1 MSLFIDA
8 SVFFAAIDRGDE
20 RHGSARAVL
29 ERPESFITTDHVLV
43 ETWTLLHVRLGKAAA
58 DRFWATLRDGA
69 VEIEHVEPVD
79 LERAWAIGETFADQ
93 DFSIVDRTSFAVME
107 RLGIHR
113 AASLDKD
120 FAVFRFGPRRDRAF
134 EIVR

>member
-20 RHGSARAVL
+20 RHASARVIL
-29 ERPESFITTDHVLV
+29 ERSEPFITTDHVLV
-43 ETWTLLHVRLGKAAA
+43 EVWTLLHVRLGKDAAN
-58 DRFWATLRDGA
+58 RFWATLRDGA
-69 VEIEHVEPVD
+69 VEVEHVRAVD
-79 LERAWAIGETFADQ
+79 LERAWMIGEAFADQ

-120 FAVFRFGPRRDRAF
+120 FAVFRFGARRERAF